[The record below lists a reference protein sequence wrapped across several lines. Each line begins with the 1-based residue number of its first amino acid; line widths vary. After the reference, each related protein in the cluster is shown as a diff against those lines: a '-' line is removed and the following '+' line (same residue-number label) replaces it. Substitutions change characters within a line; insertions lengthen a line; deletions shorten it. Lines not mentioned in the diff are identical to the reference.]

1 MSREYIDYLKSKLE
15 DSFDVKFRE
24 IQVNEGKIYAVFI
37 DNLSDKSFISE
48 YIILPLI
55 QSEKYVDIDSVK
67 REILNANIVG
77 DVESKEDAIMH
88 ILSGDLVLVFDFWDA
103 VIFCEA
109 KSFPKRGISDPKTE
123 NVIKGP
129 QEGFNEVV
137 VDNIALI
144 RKRVKN
150 ENLRFESMIV
160 GKKSNTT
167 VVLAYIKGIAPDR
180 LVGYIRDK
188 INSMEEDFIL
198 DINYIEERLK
208 SKGTIFDTIGY
219 TERPDKAASRLF
231 EGRVV
236 VIVDG
241 TPEVITAP
249 YFFIENLMAADDY
262 YSNKYFA
269 NAVRIQRW
277 VAFFLATFLPGLYIA
292 LTTYH
297 FSLVPTVFVFR
308 FAIARA
314 GVPFPTIVEVILMTF
329 FFQLLREAGVRLP
342 EPTGQTMSIVGALIL
357 GDAAVGAG
365 LASQITI
372 VIVSIASISTFLIPS
387 LYRPISL
394 WGLIIL
400 LFSAL
405 LGLPGFYMGFFT
417 FIAHISSLT
426 SCGYP
431 FLYPLGT
438 LESFKYKDE
447 ILRSD
452 LNKISNNLFDRD
464 DKI

>member
-103 VIFCEA
+103 VIFCET

-150 ENLRFESMIV
+150 ENLRFESMVV

-180 LVGYIRDK
+180 LVGYVRDK

-314 GVPFPTIVEVILMTF
+314 VVPFPTIVEVILMTF

-452 LNKISNNLFDRD
+452 LNEISNNLFDRD
-464 DKI
+464 DEI